1 MVVSRC
7 SCHLPLRVSP
17 LPAAAVSAIER
28 AAPVAA
34 PVAAPALATAP
45 RAATLVACLGIGSGY
60 G

>member
-34 PVAAPALATAP
+34 TVAAPAP
-45 RAATLVACLGIGSGY
+45 RAATLVAWSGIGLGY